1 MLKINE
7 IFFSAQGEGV
17 RVGIPSL
24 FIRLS
29 GCTAKCSYCDTKD
42 SWEKGDFINEEDILE
57 TVNSFKSKYN
67 DFQIVITGGEP
78 YEQDIRALVTK
89 LKQNNFFI
97 AIETN
102 GINYYELDI
111 DWYAVSPKDVLDYKI
126 NKNLINKINEVKLIV
141 NENLSLNIINEIRRI
156 RDDFLIFLQ
165 PDFYNPEKY
174 KDAYSLYKECLKSG
188 IKNIRLGF
196 QLHRLYG
203 IE

>member
-1 MLKINE
+1 MLKVNE
-7 IFFSAQGEGV
+7 LFFSAQGEGV

-29 GCTAKCSYCDTKD
+29 GCTVKCSYCDTKD
-42 SWEKGDFINEEDILE
+42 SWIKGELTSEEDILD
-57 TVNSFKSKYN
+57 TVNIYKNQYN

-78 YEQDIRALVTK
+78 FEQDISSLVEK
-89 LKQNNFFI
+89 LKLSNFFI

-102 GINYYELDI
+102 GSNYYELDI

-126 NKNLINKINEVKLIV
+126 DKELINKIDEIKLIV
-141 NENLSLNIINEIRRI
+141 NENLSISIIKEIRNK
-156 RDDFLIFLQ
+156 RDDFPIFLQ
-165 PDFYNPEKY
+165 PNFYNSERY

-188 IKNIRLGF
+188 IQNIRLGF

>member
-1 MLKINE
+1 M
-7 IFFSAQGEGV
+7 
-17 RVGIPSL
+17 
-24 FIRLS
+24 
-29 GCTAKCSYCDTKD
+29 
-42 SWEKGDFINEEDILE
+42 
-57 TVNSFKSKYN
+57 
-67 DFQIVITGGEP
+67 
-78 YEQDIRALVTK
+78 
-89 LKQNNFFI
+89 
-97 AIETN
+97 
-102 GINYYELDI
+102 
-111 DWYAVSPKDVLDYKI
+111 
-126 NKNLINKINEVKLIV
+126 KLIV